1 MAWLSGVVEFEKP
14 SENQHHFEGNIVL
27 TKVDALVL
35 HGVVMENKGK
45 KPVPGALVMVYAR
58 VNGGKE
64 EPLCHTF
71 SSSDGYYLLH
81 LDKNKITEDTTAII
95 VRASANDHSSGTV

>member
-1 MAWLSGVVEFEKP
+1 MAWVSGAIEFENP

-27 TKVDALVL
+27 SKVDALVL
-35 HGVVMENKGK
+35 HGIVMETEGK

-58 VNGGKE
+58 INDGKE

-71 SSSDGYYLLH
+71 SCSDGHYLLH
-81 LDKNKITEDTTAII
+81 VDKKKITEDVAAII
-95 VRASANDHSSGTV
+95 IRASANGQPSGTV